1 MFRGLLILVAFLV
14 SHTVSAASIKP
25 QVPPNERAIYAEM
38 LKTNP
43 TAAKEYLIT
52 REYVSAGRQVVANPK
67 LASDFP
73 DEPDDFKSRYVS
85 KDEAE
90 ILKKAIKLS
99 LEAYIAS
106 EEKKAGRR

>member
-1 MFRGLLILVAFLV
+1 MLRIFAILMAVLI
-14 SHTVSAASIKP
+14 SHSVQAASLKP

-73 DEPDDFKSRYVS
+73 NEPDDFKSRYVS

-90 ILKKAIKLS
+90 ILKKAIKL
-99 LEAYIAS
+99 A
-106 EEKKAGRR
+106 